1 MSYEKLIEIRKESV
15 SGESDWT
22 WIKSDKGAFEG
33 PKKDWEEHNAVK
45 YFKYLKK
52 KEVCVTAGGNC
63 GMYARLYSKIFDCVI
78 AFEPDPLNFHCLVN
92 NTQTD
97 NVVKI
102 QAALGEKASFGNIVR
117 KSMTNVGMHRM
128 EGTEGIIPI
137 MTIDSFNFP
146 DIDLL
151 QLDVEGFEQRVIEGA
166 VETLKRCNP
175 VIVVERNNSEK
186 FLQSLGY
193 RFVEQSGHADR
204 IYIRS

>member
-22 WIKSDKGAFEG
+22 WIKSDRGAFDG
-33 PKKDWEEHNAVK
+33 PKKDWEEHNALK
-45 YFKYLKK
+45 YLKYLKK
-52 KEVCVTAGGNC
+52 REVCVTAGGNC
-63 GMYARLYSKIFDCVI
+63 GMYARLYSKLFDVTYT
-78 AFEPDPLNFHCLVN
+78 FEPDSLNFHCLVN

-117 KSMTNVGMHRM
+117 KSMNNVGMHRI
-128 EGTEGIIPI
+128 EGNGYIPI

-146 DIDLL
+146 VIDLL
-151 QLDVEGFEQRVIEGA
+151 QLDVEGYEQKALEGA
-166 VETLKRCNP
+166 VETINRCNP
-175 VIVVERNNSEK
+175 VIVVERNSSEK

-204 IYIRS
+204 IYVRDK